1 MKTYKLLKFIEPE
14 TSIPIGDT
22 FQAGDLINLD
32 NWNTIPADW
41 LIQHWYIEE
50 VKQWPTRW
58 EELWSIS
65 WYDIVDW
72 TNISFADSTSNNK
85 YDAHIFKTKEQA
97 EAAIALAQITQLLD
111 KYDIPEESYEWYY
124 YAIGWHSDE
133 YKRIQAT
140 NNPLE
145 KQRLL
150 RFDTEEKRDHF
161 YKHHGHLIEKL
172 AAFGIY

>member
-72 TNISFADSTSNNK
+72 TNISFTDSTSNNK

-111 KYDIPEESYEWYY
+111 KYDIPEENNIWYHKN
-124 YAIGWHSDE
+124 WHDYS
-133 YKRIQAT
+133 K
-140 NNPLE
+140 LW
-145 KQRLL
+145 LL
-150 RFDTEEKRDHF
+150 HFDTKEKREHF

-172 AAFGIY
+172 AAFNIY